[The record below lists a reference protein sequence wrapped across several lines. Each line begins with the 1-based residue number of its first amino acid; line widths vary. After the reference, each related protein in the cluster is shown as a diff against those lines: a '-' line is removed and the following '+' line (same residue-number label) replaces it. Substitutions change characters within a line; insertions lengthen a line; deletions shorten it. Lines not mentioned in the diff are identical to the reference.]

1 MKKIIMQIALLCV
14 PSLMMSA
21 QETPTMD
28 LTLEKAIQIALDEN
42 PTIQVADKEIKLK
55 KIANREAWE
64 ALIPTLTAN
73 GNIQHT
79 LLAAEMK
86 LNGNSFKMGKDG
98 TNTVT
103 ASGTLALP
111 IFNFSIFQNAKLT
124 KEDIRLAREKAR
136 GSRIDLVHQVKKAYY
151 QLLLAYDACQV
162 MTEAYNV
169 SLQSFNNVNEK
180 YKVGKVSEYDKLTA
194 EVQMRNMNS
203 SKISSENDVTLVELQ
218 LKVLMGITE
227 DVKLIPSEKLRDYE
241 GNLKLVNTDNEDY
254 SDNSSLR
261 QLDYNFNLLRKTKSV
276 LYANLMP
283 TLSFSL
289 TGQYQSQYNENWK
302 IFDYQWSPS
311 ANFAISLTV
320 PIFNISNY
328 TKIKSSKLKI
338 SQLNDTRVDTER
350 KISVALK
357 SYKKNMQSILAEIES
372 DKQAISQANQAVNI
386 SSKRYEVGRGTVLD
400 MNQSQLSLTQAQ
412 LTYNRALYNYLT
424 NLADYDYTLGKED
437 F

>member
-1 MKKIIMQIALLCV
+1 MQIALLCAA
-14 PSLMMSA
+14 PSLMVSA
-21 QETPTMD
+21 QDVPTMD

-42 PTIQVADKEIKLK
+42 PTIKVADKEIKLK

-64 ALIPTLTAN
+64 ALIPTITAN
-73 GNIQHT
+73 GTIQHT

-86 LNGNSFKMGKDG
+86 LNGNTFKMGRDY
-98 TNTVT
+98 TNTAT
-103 ASGTLALP
+103 ASGTLSLP

-136 GSRIDLVHQVKKAYY
+136 GSRIDLVLQVKKAYY
-151 QLLLAYDACQV
+151 QLLLAYDALQV

-169 SLQSFNNVNEK
+169 SLESFNNVNEK
-180 YKVGKVSEYDKLTA
+180 FKVGKVSEYDKLTA

-227 DVKLIPSEKLRDYE
+227 DVKLVPTEKLRDYE
-241 GNLKLVNTDNEDY
+241 GSLKLVDAENEDF
-254 SDNSSLR
+254 SNNSSLL
-261 QLDYNFNLLRKTKSV
+261 QLDHNQNMLRKTTKV
-276 LYANLMP
+276 LYAGLLP

-311 ANFAISLTV
+311 ASFSISLSV

-328 TKIKSSKLKI
+328 TKIKSARLRV
-338 SQLNDTRVDTER
+338 SQMNDTRVDTER
-350 KISVALK
+350 KLLVALK

-424 NLADYDYTLGKED
+424 NMADYDYTLGKED